1 LNLGTKQNALTIP
14 EDCLF
19 PYEGGFAVYRATD
32 GIAELVPVKVGVRTP
47 GIVEILTGL
56 RPGDQIARS
65 GNLRLS
71 PGKKLILSTPSPR
84 G

>member
-1 LNLGTKQNALTIP
+1 
-14 EDCLF
+14 
-19 PYEGGFAVYRATD
+19 
-32 GIAELVPVKVGVRTP
+32 VKVGVRTP